1 MYIFW
6 RKKSFAKEGQDVFYI
21 IEHRK
26 KKKEKIQKT
35 EENKFPSVLV
45 TTICLESSKTLDEEG
60 RNTGEWVS
68 KVERRRGTEGGK
80 IKSTFS
86 SSIEFWTVWARVY
99 RA

>member
-1 MYIFW
+1 M
-6 RKKSFAKEGQDVFYI
+6 
-21 IEHRK
+21 
-26 KKKEKIQKT
+26 

-45 TTICLESSKTLDEEG
+45 TTICLESSETLDEEG
-60 RNTGEWVS
+60 RNTAEWVS